1 MAETPPKKLDENGF
15 WLATGKITGAHAQKV
30 VDTAQKIIDRVL
42 KSEVLRKLIDDVK
55 TLVGMV
61 RDYVRGDYRDIS
73 WKSVAAAVV
82 ALLYVADPIDLVPD
96 IIPIVGQLDD
106 EATLLLAIYLIG
118 DDMRRYRTWRDAR
131 EVSTDDPVQRLNS

>member
-1 MAETPPKKLDENGF
+1 MSETPPKKLSEASF
-15 WLATGKITGAHAQKV
+15 WQATGKVTKEQAQKV
-30 VDTAQKIIDRVL
+30 VDIAQKIIDRVL

-82 ALLYVADPIDLVPD
+82 ALLYVADPVDLVPD
-96 IIPIVGQLDD
+96 IIPIIGQLDD

-118 DDMRRYRTWRDAR
+118 DDLRRYRAWR
-131 EVSTDDPVQRLNS
+131 EVKEEVMDDSIQRLDS

>member
-1 MAETPPKKLDENGF
+1 MAETPPKKLNEDTL
-15 WLATGKITGAHAQKV
+15 WQAAGKVTKEQAQKV
-30 VDTAQKIIDRVL
+30 VDLAQKITDRVL

-61 RDYVRGDYRDIS
+61 RDYVRGDYREVS
-73 WKSVAAAVV
+73 WKSIAAAVV

-96 IIPIVGQLDD
+96 VIPIVGQLDD

-118 DDMRRYRTWRDAR
+118 DDMRRYRTWRETR
-131 EVSTDDPVQRLNS
+131 QEVVDDPVQRLNS

>member
-1 MAETPPKKLDENGF
+1 MAEVPPKKLTEDGF
-15 WLATGKITGAHAQKV
+15 WQATGKVTKDHAQKV

-61 RDYVRGDYRDIS
+61 RDYVRGDYREVS
-73 WKSVAAAVV
+73 WKSIAAAVV

-96 IIPIVGQLDD
+96 VIPVVGQLDD

-118 DDMRRYRTWRDAR
+118 DDLRRYRAWRETR
-131 EVSTDDPVQRLNS
+131 EEVMDDPVQRLNS

>member
-1 MAETPPKKLDENGF
+1 MAEVPPKKLTEDGF
-15 WLATGKITGAHAQKV
+15 WQATGKVTKEQAQKV
-30 VDTAQKIIDRVL
+30 VEIAQKIFDRVL

-61 RDYVRGDYRDIS
+61 RDYVRGDYREVS
-73 WKSVAAAVV
+73 WKSIAAAVV

-96 IIPIVGQLDD
+96 VIPVVGQLDD

-118 DDMRRYRTWRDAR
+118 DDLWRYRAWRETR
-131 EVSTDDPVQRLNS
+131 EEVMDDPVQRLNS

>member
-1 MAETPPKKLDENGF
+1 MAESPPKKLNEEGF
-15 WLATGKITGAHAQKV
+15 WLAAGRITKDHAQKV
-30 VDTAQKIIDRVL
+30 VDTGQKIIDRVL

-61 RDYVRGDYRDIS
+61 RDYVRGDYREVS
-73 WKSVAAAVV
+73 WKSIAAAVV

-96 IIPIVGQLDD
+96 VIPVVGQLDD

-118 DDMRRYRTWRDAR
+118 DDLRRYRAWRETR
-131 EVSTDDPVQRLNS
+131 EEVVDDPVRRLNS